1 MVPRKLLRNQVTF
14 GTLHKV
20 GIIIVAINILQREIR
35 KIHEEIKEDYLFA
48 VKKSIGMLK
57 SIRILIN
64 HEK

>member
-1 MVPRKLLRNQVTF
+1 MVLYI
-14 GTLHKV
+14 KV
-20 GIIIVAINILQREIR
+20 GIIIVAINNLQREIR

-57 SIRILIN
+57 SIRVYVN